1 MENTGKKYND
11 MLIRNFDASYLY
23 WQIKDD
29 ALISEYLD
37 AKKQLK
43 ETDTPELKQKV
54 ESLHNQI
61 WSFNKDITLPK
72 KDTRYLYS
80 GTITDSLMS
89 RHLRELVKDSSDAIR
104 TVSGVDYTD
113 VIINIK
119 FKSDVYIKTDENK
132 NIYNKDTGLVEQLDE
147 KKSKRLITKTELR
160 KMAYANGVT
169 INGIHYVNFQRTSSK
184 ARTGNCLFIDEKYF
198 AEMESWQTLGI
209 PFREKF
215 AKDEK
220 IDIVSTRSYE
230 SLTSSSI
237 IGTLDIDPNSI
248 LLIDEADGTHTM
260 PCNVVTLD
268 ATTKRLQVTKQDY
281 EKHIDLWDGQSL
293 ADESIFNTGKYTDRD
308 GEEHSYKDKGFLL
321 LRNHFFK
328 SAIFNTKLQEYYREK
343 FAGVDKPVIY
353 DRFGNAFDPYEVKI
367 VTTKNSVKIL
377 KFADVIVEHMV
388 LEDKKD
394 RLRELE
400 ADPHLQELKE
410 ECTRIN
416 NRATAAKRKHT
427 ILSNKGASSEEI
439 AEAKLEEQKAIA
451 DQENL
456 LPELEAEI
464 KRLEKPIKFEKERL
478 TWDWYR
484 EKLIS
489 DEQIF
494 GICKYEK
501 NSKFGDRQQL
511 WYQVFDTLNLSEE
524 ELWKIVEPQVNE
536 INLMKKYPAFLK
548 HGLNTKAGDTDNI
561 GTRMMKEIL
570 QINEDVTRTT
580 WFTNYRRTF
589 LNGILD
595 KMYQGKIQ
603 LNNSDFCT
611 IIADPYE
618 MLRAS
623 TGEKIETSILSD
635 FQCWCNRYA
644 DGEELYGFR
653 SPHIAVG
660 ENAVLKNTYRPE
672 WKWFNFTNRILVI
685 NLFGKGAFLSDV
697 WQGSDQDGD
706 TAYVGNDPVILE
718 ATKETVNSGKYL
730 IPINGLVTDNDPKFY
745 TDKEMA
751 SIDGKLAND
760 LIGKICNLARDL
772 QCFYWHLYNTGSTQN
787 KEKYLSQI
795 YDDICILA
803 VLSGVQIDSAKRK
816 YNGVVVLS
824 ELREIKKRPYLQA
837 EGAVLCDDGTLLI
850 TEQRY
855 KKIIPEV
862 TINKYKRLVQIR
874 NEATTEEEI
883 QKLTKEIDNL
893 FLKDNPDQF
902 MVRPQFT
909 KGLKSVP
916 KKKKKRFVN
925 EEEKE
930 LHRQKQILLAQERK
944 ALEEKIYIP
953 LECTMDKLATVIK
966 DHLERAERTKMITFV
981 DILNPIPKGT
991 KADYNRIEALK
1002 KIGLEWNDRLN
1013 QVYAKYASGAITAEE
1028 MFELKQ
1034 NLIQN
1039 ALNEI
1044 RYSDVNQTIERKIT
1058 TWDIQKL
1065 IRDIFD
1071 IHPRKDKHGKPVK
1084 DEKGKIVLDD
1094 KRDKRLIGDKKKHCL
1109 GQTLLQWIYE
1119 IYPKE
1124 FLAAIKSNPG
1134 TVTYLEEVTE
1144 NETSSKTSVKSLKDL
1159 NQLLTRD
1166 EIHELYGKKY
1176 QIKTKV
1182 VQ

>member
-1 MENTGKKYND
+1 MENIGKKYND

-29 ALISEYLD
+29 ALISEYLY
-37 AKKQLK
+37 AKKQLN
-43 ETDTPELKQKV
+43 ETGTPELKKKV

-61 WSFNKDITLPK
+61 WSFRKDITLPK

-119 FKSDVYIKTDENK
+119 FKSDVYVKTDENK

-160 KMAYANGVT
+160 KMAYAGGVT

-184 ARTGNCLFIDEKYF
+184 ARTGNCLFIDEKYS
-198 AEMESWQTLGI
+198 AEMEKWQTLGI

-268 ATTKRLQVTKQDY
+268 AVTKRLKVTEQDY

-293 ADESIFNTGKYTDRD
+293 ADESIFNTGKYIDRNGD
-308 GEEHSYKDKGFLL
+308 EHTYKDKGFLL

-548 HGLNTKAGDTDNI
+548 HGLNTKASDTDDI
-561 GTRMMKEIL
+561 GTRMMKELL
-570 QINEDVTRTT
+570 QINENIIRTT
-580 WFTNYRRTF
+580 WYTNYRRTF
-589 LNGILD
+589 LNSILD
-595 KMYQGKIQ
+595 KLYQGKIQ

-611 IIADPYE
+611 LVANPYE

-635 FQCWCNRYA
+635 FQCYCKRYS

-660 ENAVLKNTYRPE
+660 ENAILKNTYRPE
-672 WKWFNFTNRILVI
+672 WKWFNFTDRILVI
-685 NLFGKGAFLSDV
+685 NLFGKGAFLSDI

-730 IPINGLVTDNDPKFY
+730 IPINGLFPENDPKNF
-745 TDKEMA
+745 TNEEMA

-760 LIGKICNLARDL
+760 FIGKICNFARDL
-772 QCFYWHLYNTGSTQN
+772 QCFYWHLYNTGTEQN

-803 VLSGVQIDSAKRK
+803 IASNISIDSAKRRFK
-816 YNGVVVLS
+816 GVNLATEIS
-824 ELREIKKRPYLQA
+824 EIRKRPYLQA
-837 EGAVLCDDGTLLI
+837 EGAVLRDDGTLLI

-855 KKIIPEV
+855 KKIVPEV

-909 KGLKSVP
+909 KGLKATP

-930 LHRQKQILLAQERK
+930 LYRQKQILLAQERK

-953 LECTMDKLATVIK
+953 LECTMDKLATVIRK
-966 DHLERAERTKMITFV
+966 HLERAERTKMITFV

-991 KADYNRIEALK
+991 KADYNRIEAIK

-1013 QVYAKYASGAITAEE
+1013 QVYAKYASGAITVEE

-1034 NLIQN
+1034 NLIKN

-1071 IHPRKDKHGKPVK
+1071 IHPRKDKHGKVVK

-1094 KRDKRLIGDKKKHCL
+1094 KRDKRLIGDKKKQCL

-1119 IYPKE
+1119 VYPKE

-1159 NQLLTRD
+1159 SKLITRD
-1166 EIHELYGKKY
+1166 EIHELYEKKY

>member
-89 RHLRELVKDSSDAIR
+89 RHLRGLVKDSSDAIR

-160 KMAYANGVT
+160 KMAYASGVT

-237 IGTLDIDPNSI
+237 IGTLNIDPNSI
-248 LLIDEADGTHTM
+248 LLIDEVDGTHTM

-268 ATTKRLQVTKQDY
+268 AATKRLQVTKQDY

-293 ADESIFNTGKYTDRD
+293 ADESIFNTGKYIDRNGD
-308 GEEHSYKDKGFLL
+308 EHTYKDKGFLL

-328 SAIFNTKLQEYYREK
+328 SAIFNTKLQEYYHEK
-343 FAGVDKPVIY
+343 FAGVDDPVIY
-353 DRFGNAFDPYEVKI
+353 DRFGNAFKPYEVKI

-388 LEDKKD
+388 SEDKKD

-400 ADPHLQELKE
+400 ADPRLQELKD
-410 ECTRIN
+410 ECEKIN
-416 NRATAAKRKHT
+416 NKARAAKRKHT
-427 ILSNKGASSEEI
+427 ILSNEGASSEEI
-439 AEAKLEEQKAIA
+439 AEAKLEEQKAIS
-451 DQENL
+451 DQDNL

-494 GICKYEK
+494 GVCKYEK
-501 NSKFGDRQQL
+501 ISKFGDRQQL
-511 WYQVFDTLNLSEE
+511 WYQVLDTLNLTEE
-524 ELWKIVEPQVNE
+524 QLWKIVEPQVHE

-548 HGLNTKAGDTDNI
+548 HGLNTKAADTDNI
-561 GTRMMKEIL
+561 GTRMMKELL
-570 QINEDVTRTT
+570 QINENVTRTT
-580 WFTNYRRTF
+580 LFTNYRRTF

-611 IIADPYE
+611 IIGNPFE

-635 FQCWCNRYA
+635 FQCYCKRYS

-653 SPHIAVG
+653 SPHISIG
-660 ENAVLKNTYRPE
+660 ENAILKNTYRPE
-672 WKWFNFTNRILVI
+672 WKWFNFTDRILVI
-685 NLFGKGAFLSDV
+685 NLFGKGAFLSDI
-697 WQGSDQDGD
+697 WQGSDQDSD
-706 TAYVGNDPVILE
+706 TAYIGNDPVILE

-730 IPINGLVTDNDPKFY
+730 IPINGLSPENDPKNY
-745 TDKEMA
+745 TNEEMA

-760 LIGKICNLARDL
+760 FIGKICNLARDL
-772 QCFYWHLYNTGSTQN
+772 QCFYWHLYNTGTEQN

-803 VLSGVQIDSAKRK
+803 IASNIAIDSAKRRYK
-816 YNGVVVLS
+816 GVNLATEIS
-824 ELREIKKRPYLQA
+824 EIRKRPYLQA
-837 EGAVLCDDGTLLI
+837 EGAVLRDDGTLLI

-855 KKIIPEV
+855 KKTIEES
-862 TINKYKRLVQIR
+862 TINKYKEFVQLR

-883 QKLTKEIDNL
+883 QAMTERIDKL
-893 FLKDNPDQF
+893 FLKENPDQF

-909 KGLKSVP
+909 KGLKSTP
-916 KKKKKRFVN
+916 KKKKKRFAN

-930 LHRQKQILLAQERK
+930 LHRQKQILLAQEKK

-991 KADYNRIEALK
+991 KADYNRIEAIK

-1013 QVYAKYASGAITAEE
+1013 QVYAKYANGDITAEE
-1028 MFELKQ
+1028 MFEIKQ

-1044 RYSDVNQTIERKIT
+1044 RYSDMNQTIERKIT

-1084 DEKGKIVLDD
+1084 DENGKVVLDD
-1094 KRDKRLIGDKKKHCL
+1094 KRDKRLIGNKQKHCL

-1119 IYPKE
+1119 VYPKE

-1159 NQLLTRD
+1159 NKLLTGD

-1176 QIKTKV
+1176 RIKTKA

>member
-1 MENTGKKYND
+1 MENIGKKYND

-29 ALISEYLD
+29 ALISEYLY
-37 AKKQLK
+37 AKKQLN
-43 ETDTPELKQKV
+43 ETGTPELKKKV

-61 WSFNKDITLPK
+61 WSFRKDITLPK

-119 FKSDVYIKTDENK
+119 FKSDVYVKTDENK

-160 KMAYANGVT
+160 KMAYAGGVT

-184 ARTGNCLFIDEKYF
+184 ARTGNCLFIDEKYS
-198 AEMESWQTLGI
+198 AEMEKWQTLGI

-268 ATTKRLQVTKQDY
+268 AVTKRLKVTEQDY

-293 ADESIFNTGKYTDRD
+293 ADESIFNTGKYIDRNGD
-308 GEEHSYKDKGFLL
+308 EHTYKDKGFLL

-548 HGLNTKAGDTDNI
+548 HGLNTKASDTDDI
-561 GTRMMKEIL
+561 GTRMMKELL
-570 QINEDVTRTT
+570 QINENIIRTT
-580 WFTNYRRTF
+580 WYTNYRRTF
-589 LNGILD
+589 LNSILD
-595 KMYQGKIQ
+595 KLYQGKIQ

-611 IIADPYE
+611 LVANPYE

-635 FQCWCNRYA
+635 FQCYCKRYS

-660 ENAVLKNTYRPE
+660 ENAILKNTYRPE
-672 WKWFNFTNRILVI
+672 WKWFNFTDRILVI
-685 NLFGKGAFLSDV
+685 NLFGKGAFLSDI

-730 IPINGLVTDNDPKFY
+730 IPINGLFPENDPKNF
-745 TDKEMA
+745 TNEEMA

-760 LIGKICNLARDL
+760 FIGKICNFARDL
-772 QCFYWHLYNTGSTQN
+772 QCFYWHLYNTGTEQN

-803 VLSGVQIDSAKRK
+803 IASNISIDSAKRRFK
-816 YNGVVVLS
+816 GVNLATEIS
-824 ELREIKKRPYLQA
+824 EIRKRPYLQA
-837 EGAVLCDDGTLLI
+837 EGAVLRDDGTLLI

-855 KKIIPEV
+855 KKIVPEV

-909 KGLKSVP
+909 KGLKATP

-930 LHRQKQILLAQERK
+930 LYRQKQIFLAQERK

-953 LECTMDKLATVIK
+953 LECTMDKLATVIRK
-966 DHLERAERTKMITFV
+966 HLERAERTKMITFV

-991 KADYNRIEALK
+991 KADYNRIEAIK

-1013 QVYAKYASGAITAEE
+1013 QVYAKYASGAITVEE

-1034 NLIQN
+1034 NLIKN

-1071 IHPRKDKHGKPVK
+1071 IHPRKDKHGKVVK

-1094 KRDKRLIGDKKKHCL
+1094 KRDKRLIGDKKKQCL

-1119 IYPKE
+1119 VYPKE

-1159 NQLLTRD
+1159 SKLITRD